1 MQPTPGSQ
9 LALFATYSYHG
20 FSTDRDGE
28 TLELEA
34 DRRRHAEIEN
44 AIRDLKYGV
53 GLNHLPS
60 GRFAANGAW
69 LAVQAMAH
77 NLARWTAR
85 IDLGEQIVTTTCYP
99 SYPSLE
105 QFYDWRGGRHSGEA
119 DYGWFNWDDAI
130 TPDPGESQAHQGRL
144 RVVLVHDT
152 GDLYAVD
159 NIGQGPVLLL
169 GTFQQHRSREQVEQR
184 LANWAEGDGP
194 GRPLS
199 RFRERIASLNA
210 QRPERS
216 GEEDTGEDGPAFCH
230 CVPEQVGGCQCFN
243 TGYARARR
251 NWCPISG
258 TARPLGRLPDTAGF
272 CRVGRLPRHPTSPP
286 GSPTTTPRVIWT
298 GRLTWPPGWST
309 GPLRTT
315 RPARKDLAAAWPAG

>member
-1 MQPTPGSQ
+1 
-9 LALFATYSYHG
+9 
-20 FSTDRDGE
+20 
-28 TLELEA
+28 
-34 DRRRHAEIEN
+34 
-44 AIRDLKYGV
+44 
-53 GLNHLPS
+53 
-60 GRFAANGAW
+60 
-69 LAVQAMAH
+69 MAH
-77 NLARWTAR
+77 NLARWTAP
-85 IDLGEQIVTTTCYP
+85 IGLGEQIVTTTCYP

-144 RVVLVHDT
+144 RVVLFHDT

-216 GEEDTGEDGPAFCH
+216 G
-230 CVPEQVGGCQCFN
+230 
-243 TGYARARR
+243 
-251 NWCPISG
+251 
-258 TARPLGRLPDTAGF
+258 
-272 CRVGRLPRHPTSPP
+272 
-286 GSPTTTPRVIWT
+286 
-298 GRLTWPPGWST
+298 
-309 GPLRTT
+309 
-315 RPARKDLAAAWPAG
+315 